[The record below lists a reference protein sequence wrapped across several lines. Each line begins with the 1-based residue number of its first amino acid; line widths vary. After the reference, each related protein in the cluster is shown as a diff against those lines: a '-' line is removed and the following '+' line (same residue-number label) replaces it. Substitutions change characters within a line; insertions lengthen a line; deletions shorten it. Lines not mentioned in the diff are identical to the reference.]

1 MARARV
7 PAPPNLSGCG
17 RGHPRPAAAP
27 LWGVA
32 RRRWRWGRGDGRCPG
47 RWVGRVRG
55 CLRRPRTPNAHLPR
69 RQFLFTARCRCRS
82 DSWGAAL
89 MSYLF
94 GKHGNVGTG
103 REVEAKGF
111 PCSVLGLKS
120 FRCRSLKTLSFLHRL
135 AFAACP
141 ESAACVCGGVFPAC
155 PLLVADVGCR
165 LPPCPAAARAPQP
178 RAPTPGW
185 AFLPLAL
192 FQDCSRHLRTH
203 APHINFRINSTVSMK
218 ILPGIVIEL
227 H

>member
-32 RRRWRWGRGDGRCPG
+32 RRRWRWGRGDGRRPG

-165 LPPCPAAARAPQP
+165 LPRLPRSRPRPATAGPDAGLGISPACSFSGLFQAFADPCPPYK
-178 RAPTPGW
+178 
-185 AFLPLAL
+185 F
-192 FQDCSRHLRTH
+192 
-203 APHINFRINSTVSMK
+203 
-218 ILPGIVIEL
+218 
-227 H
+227 